1 MDKINSHQILALEV
15 LNQLKVESDSSLINP
30 FWTSMTPKER
40 EQFAEVLFDEGKRLI
55 MKGEHFA
62 FHIFDLSRRIS
73 PLSAKLQFQQGV
85 FLFNYAVHKNSEKY
99 LLLAQKHIQHAIEIK
114 SNFVDAWY
122 IWGDILVHLGLVY
135 KESNYFQE
143 ADEKY
148 SKANQLCNENPKYL
162 KKFLWDW
169 ALCWYFLGKHSGEA
183 IDVKKALEK
192 FDKTAKLGCNEP
204 SFWRDYGN
212 AWAEMGLLI
221 RDDRFLEKGLSYFQK
236 SLQLNPKYFEGWL
249 SLAHTFQSLYQNS
262 HQELYLSQ
270 AHSAYSKAS
279 ELKQDHFELWLS
291 WGNLFL
297 FSGRA
302 KGEIK
307 HLQMS
312 TMKYSKALTVIP
324 NHPEVLSRWGEALV
338 ILGTFTSRLDH
349 LKLAETK
356 IIEALEGAREC
367 PDIWYRYGFN
377 LYAQGQYFEDSDYY
391 LMAIEKFNHALTLEK
406 NHFYSLNGIGLTQFA
421 LGDIH
426 TDRGLLLSASDYF
439 EKASRVRKN
448 HPELWNN
455 WGMTLMRLSDLMDS
469 KEHIEEAIGKFEF
482 ALKLYEHATPSTQL
496 LYNYA
501 CSLDFLGSYNEDA
514 KAYEKSAEILELV
527 LKQDPDYTPVY
538 YNLALV
544 YAHLGELLDDVDFYS
559 KACEN
564 FHMAIQEDPE
574 DELVWNTWGM
584 TLTHYARLIY
594 EPLKIEFY
602 ERLIE
607 DAEKKLKQAIA
618 LGSLDAFYNLS
629 CLHCLAGNQSDAIH
643 YLQIAYQKDA
653 LPPVEQIMYDDYL
666 ETLRQSDQFQ
676 DLMHSHQLK
685 EKMRDN

>member
-1 MDKINSHQILALEV
+1 MDKRNSYHILALD
-15 LNQLKVESDSSLINP
+15 LINQLKVEPDPSLFNP
-30 FWTSMTPKER
+30 FWTEMTPDER
-40 EQFAEVLFDEGKRLI
+40 EEFAEVLFDEGKALI
-55 MKGEHFA
+55 LEGESFA

-73 PLSAKLQFQQGV
+73 PFSAKLQFGQGV
-85 FLFNYAVHKNSEKY
+85 FLFDYAVQKCSEKY

-114 SNFVDAWY
+114 SNFLDAWY

-135 KESNYFQE
+135 KEAHYFQE
-143 ADEKY
+143 AEEKY
-148 SKANQLCNENPKYL
+148 AKANQLCGKNPKYL

-183 IDVKKALEK
+183 IDVKQAIEK
-192 FDKTAKLGCNEP
+192 FDQTAKLGCNEP

-221 RDDRFLEKGLSYFQK
+221 RDDRFLEKALSFFEK
-236 SLQLNPKYFEGWL
+236 ALQLDPKYFDGWL
-249 SLAHTFQSLYQNS
+249 SLAHTFQSLYQNT
-262 HQELYLSQ
+262 HQESYLAQ
-270 AHSAYSKAS
+270 AHSAYGKAA
-279 ELKQDHFELWLS
+279 EQKQDHFELWLT

-302 KGEIK
+302 KEEIK

-312 TMKYSKALTVIP
+312 AMKYSKALKIEP
-324 NHPEVLSRWGEALV
+324 KHPEVLSRWGEALV
-338 ILGTFTSRLDH
+338 IIGTFTGRLDQ
-349 LKLAETK
+349 LKLAESK
-356 IIEALEGAREC
+356 ILEALEVAREC

-421 LGDIH
+421 LGDAH
-426 TDRGLLLSASDYF
+426 KDESLLLLASGYF
-439 EKASRVRKN
+439 DKASKVRQD

-455 WGMTLMRLSDLMDS
+455 WGMTLMRLSDLFDS
-469 KEHIEEAIGKFEF
+469 KEYIELAIEKFET
-482 ALKLYEHATPSTQL
+482 ALKHFKSTPPSTQL

-501 CSLDFLGSYNEDA
+501 CALDFLGSYNEDA
-514 KAYEKSAEILELV
+514 ESYEKAAQILEMV
-527 LKQDPDYTPVY
+527 LEKDPNYTPVY

-544 YAHLGELLDDVDFYS
+544 YAHLGELLDEVDFYS

-564 FHMAIQEDPE
+564 FHKAILEDPE
-574 DELVWNTWGM
+574 DELIWNTWGM

-602 ERLIE
+602 EKLIE
-607 DAEKKLKQAIA
+607 EAEKKLKQAIA
-618 LGSLDAFYNLS
+618 LGSLDAFYNLA
-629 CLHCLAGNQSDAIH
+629 CLHCLAGNPNEALR

-653 LPPVEQIMYDDYL
+653 LPPIEQILYDDYL
-666 ETLRQSDQFQ
+666 ETLRNSIQFKDFVQNQLIKQKMQ
-676 DLMHSHQLK
+676 DK
-685 EKMRDN
+685 